1 VRMAKTNQ
9 IEEVMEAA
17 RKDSQVLAVMLF
29 GSRARGTGS
38 RVSDIDLCLVLS
50 PKSYSPLQMSRKKL
64 EYTSRFSADIQV
76 FQQLPLYIRQRV
88 LRDGKVLYC
97 QDEDALYDIAFS
109 VIREYVHFEYAYRDY
124 LKEVAR
130 AR

>member
-1 VRMAKTNQ
+1 MAKTNQ

-88 LRDGKVLYC
+88 LRDGKVLTVGTRMPC
-97 QDEDALYDIAFS
+97 TT
-109 VIREYVHFEYAYRDY
+109 
-124 LKEVAR
+124 
-130 AR
+130 

>member
-1 VRMAKTNQ
+1 MAGSLYHSIVFFKPSRKPVRSIINTVRMAKTNQ

-38 RVSDIDLCLVLS
+38 RLSDIDLCLVLS

-88 LRDGKVLYC
+88 LRDGKVLTVGTRMPC
-97 QDEDALYDIAFS
+97 TT
-109 VIREYVHFEYAYRDY
+109 
-124 LKEVAR
+124 
-130 AR
+130 